1 MSFKSPGMAERQ
13 AGAFLTW
20 PLPPCPLPYLL
31 PQSLLFPP
39 SPPSFQSAFSFS
51 CMETASP
58 EGQAQGI
65 NLLSFLIL
73 LFSHF
78 TQKETE
84 AKSCLVSFQGLSA
97 H

>member
-1 MSFKSPGMAERQ
+1 MK
-13 AGAFLTW
+13 
-20 PLPPCPLPYLL
+20 
-31 PQSLLFPP
+31 
-39 SPPSFQSAFSFS
+39 
-51 CMETASP
+51 TASP